1 MKQTLN
7 PGMTEP
13 DPEVPRLLR
22 VVDWAHLV
30 YLGALPSLAT
40 FSLLYAYGH
49 AAPLLLFLG
58 GTVAVGVYLAA
69 IFSYT
74 PPPRTLAAGLLQLLD
89 GPAWALLSI
98 AIKDARPLAF
108 AVEGFLVDGTATWV
122 SLLVL
127 AARSPLPT
135 RDQRRAAIAF
145 MLAALAASLWLA
157 WPYLRDA
164 ARGRWGGAGLFLLG
178 LGVLQDA
185 FTRYRLFS
193 RDQVLRPADAS
204 VAYLVPL
211 ILAWVASM
219 ILGNVLHELGH
230 STTLVR

>member
-1 MKQTLN
+1 MKPTAFD
-7 PGMTEP
+7 PGANA
-13 DPEVPRLLR
+13 PRALR
-22 VVDWAHLV
+22 VLDYAHLV
-30 YLGALPSLAT
+30 YLGLLPSLAT

-58 GTVAVGVYLAA
+58 GTAAVGVYLAA
-69 IFSYT
+69 TYSYT
-74 PPPRTLAAGLLQLLD
+74 PRPRTLPSALLQLLD

-98 AIKDARPLAF
+98 AVRGARPLAF
-108 AVEGFLVDGTATWV
+108 AVEGFLVDGTATWL

-135 RDQRRAAIAF
+135 REQRRAAVAF
-145 MLAALAASLWLA
+145 MLAALAATLWLA

-164 ARGRWGGAGLFLLG
+164 SRGTRGGAGLFLLG
-178 LGVLQDA
+178 LGALQGA
-185 FTRYRLFS
+185 FARYKLFS

-211 ILAWVASM
+211 IVAWVASM
-219 ILGNVLHELGH
+219 ILGNVLHELAHGAK
-230 STTLVR
+230 LVR